1 MARNSSERAKEVPPE
16 TRSRTSLCV
25 THAYLVAFLDRT
37 VRFRVRLRSLVSLTL
52 TVTRFSLRFVL
63 RTRRVH
69 NYVILTFLLVEVL

>member
-1 MARNSSERAKEVPPE
+1 M
-16 TRSRTSLCV
+16 
-25 THAYLVAFLDRT
+25 AFLDRT